1 MQRPA
6 DIPHE
11 AGVFAIHHRAS
22 KQAYVNTARDLRQR
36 SIIWAHHLKA
46 HEKDPTH
53 SVRVRNWPSFPSDQ
67 WEFWFSTTDTA
78 DNVQTNFREAGY
90 TLINERVRKRQT
102 YVVQGVD
109 DTLLGHCRRL
119 GIPWGAVYKRVERGE
134 TPEQAMG
141 LVERRVLD
149 AREYA
154 ISQMRMHI
162 LTNDGEGLLTYDE
175 AVMLRPELGDVRRR
189 VQKLMKRN
197 PELQSVRL
205 QDIPV

>member
-1 MQRPA
+1 MQRPP
-6 DIPHE
+6 DIPMTP
-11 AGVFAIHHRAS
+11 GVFAIHHLAS
-22 KQAYVNTARDLRQR
+22 KQAYVNTAQNLRQR
-36 SIIWAHHLKA
+36 SIIWAHHLNA

-53 SVRVRNWPSFPSDQ
+53 SVRVRNWPAFPSDQ
-67 WEFWFSTTDTA
+67 WEFWFTTTDTA
-78 DNVQTNFREAGY
+78 THVQQLFRDGGY

-102 YVVQGVD
+102 HVVQGIE

-149 AREYA
+149 PREYA

-189 VQKLMKRN
+189 VQKLMKKN
-197 PELQSVRL
+197 PTMLQVRL